1 MSRLRSKP
9 SLIQLET
16 LSELIE
22 MVMTNAFVIFVMLI
36 FVDVYL

>member
-1 MSRLRSKP
+1 VSRLRSKP